1 MTLFDYGVI
10 LVIVLSGLISFF
22 RGAVS
27 EVLAL
32 IGWIISFWVAKQ
44 YALKTAQ
51 FLPAS
56 LDSEPLRM
64 MLSFAI
70 LFALTLILMMLFR
83 MAVSGLV
90 KWVGMQSLDRGLGV
104 LFGIARGLVIV
115 VAGVLA
121 AGLTTLPKSQVW
133 QAAVFSPPLERV
145 AIEMKSWLPEKFS
158 NEIHYN

>member
-1 MTLFDYGVI
+1 
-10 LVIVLSGLISFF
+10 
-22 RGAVS
+22 
-27 EVLAL
+27 
-32 IGWIISFWVAKQ
+32 
-44 YALKTAQ
+44 
-51 FLPAS
+51 
-56 LDSEPLRM
+56 
-64 MLSFAI
+64 
-70 LFALTLILMMLFR
+70 MMLFR